1 MKTKTFE
8 KSESEGWIVS
18 AKLAGTV
25 KTSEKRGKGNSAVK
39 KVKAQTRLGHIY
51 SKFDPRTG
59 ELPLKNRKQHGW
71 KYSRTVNDLDS

>member
-1 MKTKTFE
+1 LKTKTFE

-39 KVKAQTRLGHIY
+39 KSESSNQVRAYILQ
-51 SKFDPRTG
+51 
-59 ELPLKNRKQHGW
+59 
-71 KYSRTVNDLDS
+71 V